1 MPLDA
6 IVELSRH
13 PASRGT
19 AARRVVAE
27 VRWRTGARELSLRYR
42 LEADADRL
50 LVPPAAAPARAGG
63 LWRHTCC
70 EAFVQPAGQAG
81 YLEFNLAPSGEWAA
95 YRFEGRRQGMQPLEL
110 PGSPRL
116 RCARAGNELTLEAV
130 VPAVLPPSG
139 VLRLGLSALTE
150 DSDGALAWW
159 ALRHPAAAPDFHD
172 PESFTLRLGPA
183 DTGKTA
189 SVTP

>member
-19 AARRVVAE
+19 AARRLVAE
-27 VRWRTGARELSLRYR
+27 VRWCAHARELSLRYR
-42 LEADADRL
+42 LEADAERL
-50 LVPPAAAPARAGG
+50 LVPPAAPPARADG
-63 LWRHTCC
+63 LWRHTCF

-95 YRFEGRRQGMQPLEL
+95 YRFEGRREGMQPLEL

-116 RCARAGNELTLEAV
+116 RCARSANELTLEAV
-130 VPAVLPPSG
+130 VPAAVPASG
-139 VLRLGLSALTE
+139 VLQLGLSAVTE
-150 DSDGALAWW
+150 DRDGSLAWW
-159 ALRHPAAAPDFHD
+159 ALRHPSLAPDFHD
-172 PESFTLRLGPA
+172 PESFTLRLDPA
-183 DTGKTA
+183 DTRKTA